1 MLLTLYDN
9 IGNVK
14 ARIAPDESS
23 TQDKEIQG
31 DNLLK
36 LSFTLYVFVSI
47 DVNDYVDYVGERYWA
62 VEKYAPAQKSTME
75 WEYSLQ
81 LYGVE
86 SLIKRFLV
94 LNNTDG
100 ENEAVFTLTA
110 RPQDHVRLIVRNINE
125 GLGDMGNF
133 KVGVVEGTDN
143 VVIDYTGKY
152 CDEALKELS
161 EAVGTEWWFD
171 GQTLNLCRCE
181 RGEEVA
187 LGYEKGLTGLDRD
200 MADGAKFYT
209 RLFPIGSTR
218 NIDPAKY
225 GHSRLMLPDGA
236 RYVDVNVEQYG
247 IIHHYEQSA
256 FADIYPRRLGVVGSV
271 RHEEVKDKDGKPF
284 TIYYFRDN
292 DLPFDP
298 NDYEIGGLV
307 KRVSFQEGSEL
318 AGLGTDNDHYF
329 EVNFNSDTREFEIV
343 TIWPYDDDTQLPGGT
358 LVPKTGDKYILWNIR
373 MPDEYYGLAEQE
385 LRSAV
390 DEYNRRHALDVSRY
404 KAPTDHVWM
413 EDTGTELFIGR
424 RIRLES
430 REYFPETG
438 YRQSRI
444 TRISRKVSLPGQM
457 DLEISDALSTGAMA
471 KINDAIAEAKNYAGT
486 MVGAIN
492 VPDII
497 RSWETTK
504 ATDSNLFSARRIVKE
519 FLSKFDGGEIQELV
533 TLMKGIAIGTGYG
546 IDAEGV
552 ARLRAL
558 LLDKA
563 SIDAEG
569 NAVVESVKSRDF
581 YAGLLDGRGFGV
593 YKDDLGNTVGEIDK
607 LIVRMK
613 AIFAQ
618 LEVREFAFTSG
629 DVGYTSAGCRIER
642 VTRLASGDYRCYWI
656 AEQDGV
662 KIENA
667 WHVGDQAMARTVNI
681 ISRETSMAANRY
693 YWRLVVGKGEEL
705 IDGKMYHYVDLSDTR
720 GTLTLTTDGQE
731 HTCVG
736 YDTSV
741 ENDAPQAEDSI
752 VQMGSQTDE
761 DRQYAYVV
769 YVSEGKRV
777 DYDGI
782 NDYDLDSHIVEI
794 HSREVNYMRSERFEL
809 VTGGNIHVPL
819 VTERGAW
826 TEGTTAYHYDHFSYS
841 NATWLCIVGK
851 GQSTTEAPNEESG
864 VWIKETYGMKGEE
877 LTRLLLGLTSGD
889 YFWRE
894 GQETIATIVAE
905 VVRGDTTLTVHPSQI
920 VWSREST
927 ATGTEDADWAARH
940 PNIDNTLTVTEA
952 DMVGDVTTF
961 VCTLYDEYGNVA
973 ASKAITI

>member
-1 MLLTLYDN
+1 MAESDITSEILPTEQES
-9 IGNVK
+9 
-14 ARIAPDESS
+14 IANEGSS
-23 TQDKEIQG
+23 
-31 DNLLK
+31 
-36 LSFTLYVFVSI
+36 
-47 DVNDYVDYVGERYWA
+47 GER
-62 VEKYAPAQKSTME
+62 ESTIT
-75 WEYSLQ
+75 
-81 LYGVE
+81 YG
-86 SLIKRFLV
+86 RG
-94 LNNTDG
+94 DG
-100 ENEAVFTLTA
+100 EDVSS
-110 RPQDHVRLIVRNINE
+110 
-125 GLGDMGNF
+125 M
-133 KVGVVEGTDN
+133 
-143 VVIDYTGKY
+143 
-152 CDEALKELS
+152 LS
-161 EAVGTEWWFD
+161 E
-171 GQTLNLCRCE
+171 Q
-181 RGEEVA
+181 
-187 LGYEKGLTGLDRD
+187 
-200 MADGAKFYT
+200 GA
-209 RLFPIGSTR
+209 IEQESTIA
-218 NIDPAKY
+218 N
-225 GHSRLMLPDGA
+225 
-236 RYVDVNVEQYG
+236 
-247 IIHHYEQSA
+247 
-256 FADIYPRRLGVVGSV
+256 
-271 RHEEVKDKDGKPF
+271 
-284 TIYYFRDN
+284 T
-292 DLPFDP
+292 
-298 NDYEIGGLV
+298 
-307 KRVSFQEGSEL
+307 
-318 AGLGTDNDHYF
+318 
-329 EVNFNSDTREFEIV
+329 SDTIGADSSIHKV
-343 TIWPYDDDTQLPGGT
+343 TQVDDLNVGHDATIGGT
-358 LVPKTGDKYILWNIR
+358 LK
-373 MPDEYYGLAEQE
+373 A
-385 LRSAV
+385 
-390 DEYNRRHALDVSRY
+390 Y
-404 KAPTDHVWM
+404 K
-413 EDTGTELFIGR
+413 E
-424 RIRLES
+424 
-430 REYFPETG
+430 
-438 YRQSRI
+438 
-444 TRISRKVSLPGQM
+444 SLPKSDRPVKDGTGIYSDGAAYAYTPTQIEK
-457 DLEISDALSTGAMA
+457 DTTNISLGVLGLRLLNAAGVAVGGWTDIPVGMSDKDRAGIDAGMSQLLA
-471 KINDAIAEAKNYAGT
+471 AISGKYLRKDSQDTAQGLITFLQGLTAQE
-486 MVGAIN
+486 V
-492 VPDII
+492 
-497 RSWETTK
+497 
-504 ATDSNLFSARRIVKE
+504 ATF
-519 FLSKFDGGEIQELV
+519 F
-533 TLMKGIAIGTGYG
+533 KGIAIGTGYG

-629 DVGYTSAGCRIER
+629 DTGYTSAGCRIER

-693 YWRLVVGKGEEL
+693 YWRLVVGKGEEM

-826 TEGTTAYHYDHFSYS
+826 TEGTTAYHYDHFSYN

-864 VWIKETYGMKGEE
+864 VWIKETYGLKGEE

-920 VWSREST
+920 VWTREST

-961 VCTLYDEYGNVA
+961 VCTLYDENGNVA